1 MDKKYKLKF
10 NNKIN
15 FTLLLVITICVIG
28 IICDI
33 VFLSMAIENQQSFVA
48 YIVSMALLVVLL
60 AFLILFKVGSFYI
73 ITNNHFII
81 SISFIKKKIEFN
93 DILNI
98 RHDNISK
105 QSILYY
111 NTYPKNGDKLVAML
125 YLNVNE
131 ENLSNIVKE
140 LKEKNNMII
149 YDVFN
154 EDKTNENNWRFNYCK
169 QQQT

>member
-15 FTLLLVITICVIG
+15 FTLFLVITICVIG

-33 VFLSMAIENQQSFVA
+33 VFLSLAIKNQEQFIA
-48 YIVSMALLVVLL
+48 YIVSMALLVILL
-60 AFLILFKVGSFYI
+60 AFLILFKIGSYYI
-73 ITNNHFII
+73 ITSNHFII
-81 SISFIKKKIEFN
+81 SISFIKKKIDFN

-111 NTYPKNGDKLVAML
+111 NTYPKSGDKLVAML
-125 YLNVNE
+125 YLNVDE
-131 ENLSNIVKE
+131 DNLNTIVKE

-154 EDKTNENNWRFNYCK
+154 EDKTNENDWRFNYCK
-169 QQQT
+169 QQQA

>member
-15 FTLLLVITICVIG
+15 FTFFLVIAICVIG

-33 VFLSMAIENQQSFVA
+33 VFLSLALKDQQSFMA
-48 YIVSMALLVVLL
+48 YVVSMSLLFVLL
-60 AFLILFKVGSFYI
+60 IFLILFKLGSFYI
-73 ITNNHFII
+73 INTTHFII
-81 SISFIKKKIEFN
+81 SISFFKKKIQFD

-111 NTYPKNGDKLVAML
+111 NTYKKNGEKLVAML
-125 YLNVNE
+125 YLNVNDD
-131 ENLSNIVKE
+131 NLDKIVKE
-140 LKEKNNMII
+140 LKAKNNMII
-149 YDVFN
+149 YDIFN
-154 EDKTNENNWRFNYCK
+154 EDNTNENNWKFNNS
-169 QQQT
+169 